1 MLCEKYYAEKGVKL
15 RSKHVIR
22 NKLDN
27 LERIVGELASK
38 SIYDFKPSDIARWRN
53 KRVLEVKME
62 PSYMNS
68 LFFPQYLPMLKRN
81 YFN

>member
-1 MLCEKYYAEKGVKL
+1 PFKILCEKYYAEKGIKL

-53 KRVLEVKME
+53 KRVLEVKNGTVLYE
-62 PSYMNS
+62 FSIFS
-68 LFFPQYLPMLKRN
+68 SI
-81 YFN
+81 